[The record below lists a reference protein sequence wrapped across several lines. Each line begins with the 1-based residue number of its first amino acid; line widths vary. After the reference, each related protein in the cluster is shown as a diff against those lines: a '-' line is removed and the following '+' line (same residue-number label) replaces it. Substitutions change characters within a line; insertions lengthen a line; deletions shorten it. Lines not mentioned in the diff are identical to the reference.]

1 MSLEP
6 VGWLCRGARDLPNE
20 VKRQIAYC
28 GRHPTAYLVKE
39 LKFEYGPVA
48 YEPLSKML
56 YIQCPYP
63 TTWLGSQVSQPLRKR
78 LGRYL
83 KSFWICRSIYNPHYS
98 ELPAWVVDEVR
109 SSDQYFFIFKE

>member
-6 VGWLCRGARDLPNE
+6 VGWLCRGARDLPDE

-56 YIQCPYP
+56 YIHCPYP
-63 TTWLGSQVSQPLRKR
+63 TKWLGPSKVSQPLQRWLKR
-78 LGRYL
+78 
-83 KSFWICRSIYNPHYS
+83 FWICCSIYHPLYS
-98 ELPAWVVDEVR
+98 DLPAWVVNEVR
-109 SSDQYFFIFKE
+109 SSDQ